1 MNTVIIIGKEEIMKK
16 LTLLIAI
23 PLMLVT
29 LAGCTTAGPFV
40 SNISADGRGGIN
52 IEKQKV
58 QFNAFLGV
66 VGNTETTN
74 TNIQLTQPSK

>member
-1 MNTVIIIGKEEIMKK
+1 MNRLAI
-16 LTLLIAI
+16 LITI

-40 SNISADGRGGIN
+40 SNISSDGRGGIN

-58 QFNAFLGV
+58 QFNGFTGCITTV
-66 VGNTETTN
+66 ETTSS
-74 TNIQLTQPSK
+74 NIQLGGPTSK